1 MSDSAAKRRA
11 IVLMVMCS
19 ILWSIGGIFIK
30 LIPWHPLTIAGWRS
44 LLAAVCMWFYMR
56 HSHLKLRFNAYSVIG
71 GISLM
76 TALSLF
82 VAASKLTTSAN
93 AIALQFTNPIFILL
107 LSVVVLRQ
115 RIIRD
120 NLIVVGCT
128 MLGISLF
135 FLDQLSPDGLTG
147 NLLALL
153 AGFMIGVMYLSTGSA
168 DEESRMSGLLL
179 GHLFTAM
186 VGIPFTFFTD
196 TPVNFASISSIL
208 VLGIFQLG
216 IPYVLYGL
224 AVKHCPP
231 LMCSLI
237 GAIEPLLNPVWV
249 FLFTGE
255 RPGVFALCGGAIV
268 IASITVWCM
277 RRAAVATA
285 AVVENS
291 GSSG

>member
-1 MSDSAAKRRA
+1 MSDASAKRRA
-11 IVLMVMCS
+11 IMLMVLCS

-30 LIPWHPLTIAGWRS
+30 LIPWHPLTISGWRS
-44 LLAAVCMWFYMR
+44 LLAAVCMWLYMR
-56 HSHLKLRFNAYSVIG
+56 HSQLRLRMNAYSLIG
-71 GISLM
+71 GLSLM
-76 TALSLF
+76 IALSLF

-93 AIALQFTNPIFILL
+93 AIVLQFTNPIFILL
-107 LSVVVLRQ
+107 LSVLVLRQ
-115 RIIRD
+115 PIVRD
-120 NLIVVGCT
+120 NVVVVGCT

-135 FLDQLSPDGLTG
+135 FFDQLSPSGLTG

-153 AGFMIGVMYLSTGSA
+153 AGFLLGVMYLATGSA

-179 GHLFTAM
+179 GHLFTALL
-186 VGIPFTFFTD
+186 GIPFAFFTD
-196 TPVNFASISSIL
+196 TPITFVSVSSIL
-208 VLGIFQLG
+208 ILGIFQLG

-255 RPGVFALCGGAIV
+255 RPGFFALCGGAIV
-268 IASITVWCM
+268 IVSITVWCM
-277 RRAAVATA
+277 RRAAAATD
-285 AVVENS
+285 VIEPS
-291 GSSG
+291 G